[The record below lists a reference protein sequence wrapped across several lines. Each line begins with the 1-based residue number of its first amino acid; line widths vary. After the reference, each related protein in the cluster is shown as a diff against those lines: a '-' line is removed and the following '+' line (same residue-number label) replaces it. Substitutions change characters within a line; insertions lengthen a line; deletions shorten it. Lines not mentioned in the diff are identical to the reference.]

1 MTFRIAC
8 VVATLLAPVVADAQT
23 APPPAST
30 SARPANTERLPEG
43 APRPAA
49 RIADFAWLVGR
60 WQGEGL
66 GGAMDEVWSDSAGG
80 AMVGYFR
87 LVRSGKPVFYEIMTL
102 LESEGSVEMR
112 LKHVNPDM
120 TGWEEKADFVK
131 FRLVRQDRTGAYFE
145 GLTFRRTTDDR
156 IDAYLALRDRTTG
169 VVREEHFIYHR
180 IR

>member
-1 MTFRIAC
+1 MKLKLFAVTAALLVPIA
-8 VVATLLAPVVADAQT
+8 ANAQAPGA
-23 APPPAST
+23 APAPAKH
-30 SARPANTERLPEG
+30 TERLAEG
-43 APRPAA
+43 ALRPTA
-49 RIADFAWLVGR
+49 RIADFAWLGGR

-66 GGAMDEVWSDSAGG
+66 GGAMDEVWSEAAGG

-131 FRLVRQDRTGAYFE
+131 FRLVRQDQTGAYFE
-145 GLTFRRTTDDR
+145 GLTFRRTSNDR

-169 VVREEHFIYHR
+169 VVREEHFVYHR
-180 IR
+180 VR